1 MANVNKLRKNRN
13 ITALIASGLVML
25 FYGIQMVTSWATLKS
40 SGVKGSNHYID
51 QAAILNSAKC
61 FKTFG
66 NEIYKTNMDPTIC
79 GNFQYSVEL
88 LRLLNFLSLSNVDSF
103 TLGTIFMWLT
113 ISILCLVFFM
123 IKDFGKQ
130 QYIFATLACISPGV
144 WLLLERGN
152 YDELIFMLVVIAGI
166 LLGTKRKIAGVLV
179 LGFSAL
185 LKFYTLPAFIFAT
198 FFIEEKKTR
207 RFLLIISIPLSLY
220 SLKLISQVA
229 SFPSTWNVSFGLK
242 SIGLYL
248 QLAIQYLVN
257 QSFTIPS
264 IATPIPGLI
273 ILFILLLFMRRIA
286 IQPGLR
292 IEDPKKLDRF
302 TQLYNLLLIVFLSCY
317 FAGMNYDYRL
327 VFLSFLVGMSPL
339 IFHSNRYSAILVI
352 SGLLSLTF
360 STYLFGLHGIPAL
373 IIQMSGDLFLS
384 VYVATQLVY
393 LFEINPFKNLNSLKA
408 ASRYF

>member
-1 MANVNKLRKNRN
+1 
-13 ITALIASGLVML
+13 
-25 FYGIQMVTSWATLKS
+25 
-40 SGVKGSNHYID
+40 
-51 QAAILNSAKC
+51 
-61 FKTFG
+61 
-66 NEIYKTNMDPTIC
+66 
-79 GNFQYSVEL
+79 
-88 LRLLNFLSLSNVDSF
+88 
-103 TLGTIFMWLT
+103 
-113 ISILCLVFFM
+113 M